1 MNKFSYFSNLTGPDS
16 GQFFSFLFSL
26 RKPMQ
31 EVKVQKRVILLAG
44 LVMILAA
51 FVQCYLTSRDLSWY
65 YDIDVPRDMSYVQQI
80 LYGHFGK
87 DPNYTGEFLWYNPLM
102 SIVQAGIIKISGLP
116 INVAMVRLGAYL
128 NLLAPITFFSMM
140 LALLD
145 FRIALAGLLSYLFL
159 ASGPIPGFYAATYTP
174 WMYSGVFMQFIFYIN
189 IALCYQ
195 AFKTQKLGWFLAL
208 GVGIGVGFLGH
219 TAPTVLMI
227 LILVSLQGTK
237 MFRALKSKNTGVL
250 REYLIQAVAVFIP
263 FLVFSFPFL
272 YFIVGKYHMHFQ
284 NRSPFEYVDTI
295 FVWRNYKAMIRENLS
310 VSFLISGFGF
320 IWFYKK
326 FRKPL
331 VREILLNWFWIG
343 LVMFFYSTLVV
354 SLDAHTSIRL
364 PGTVPSFHYFFYL
377 KALQSVFYGFGL
389 FYLAKP
395 VVHWIDNRK
404 FLNTYGPS
412 EKRATHLFI
421 ALILL
426 CGIVYFPFY
435 QKRYDFVTFRN
446 LCLEKAEDS
455 ANIKAY
461 YYIRDH
467 IPADGVFLC
476 EQHTSIFPVM
486 ATARKM
492 VSNGITFSNPY
503 VNFGTRENARN
514 GMLSYLKTG
523 YPDTAYSLF
532 HAYDVGYILL
542 DNSELADYKKLSLVP
557 TSICYRDDS
566 YTIFKVNAP

>member
-1 MNKFSYFSNLTGPDS
+1 M
-16 GQFFSFLFSL
+16 
-26 RKPMQ
+26 
-31 EVKVQKRVILLAG
+31 AG

-51 FVQCYLTSRDLSWY
+51 FIQCYLTTRDLHWY

-87 DPNYTGEFLWYNPLM
+87 DPSYTGEFLWYNPLM

-116 INVAMVRLGAYL
+116 IHVAMVRLGTYL
-128 NLLAPITFFSMM
+128 NVLAPLTFFSMM
-140 LALLD
+140 LCMVD
-145 FRIALAGLLSYLFL
+145 FRVALAGLLSYLFL

-174 WMYSGVFMQFIFYIN
+174 WMYSGVFAQFIFYIN

-195 AFKTQKLGWFLAL
+195 AFKTQKSGWFLIL
-208 GVGIGVGFLGH
+208 GAAMGIGFLAH

-227 LILVSLQGTK
+227 LILVSLQGAK
-237 MFRALKSKNTGVL
+237 FYQAFKSKNAALLKKFMVQTAAVL
-250 REYLIQAVAVFIP
+250 FP
-263 FLVFSFPFL
+263 FLVFSLPL
-272 YFIVGKYHMHFQ
+272 TYFIIGKYHMHFQ

-295 FVWRNYKAMIRENLS
+295 FIWRNYKDMIRENLS
-310 VSFLISGFGF
+310 VTLVVSAIGF

-326 FRKPL
+326 FRQPL
-331 VREILLNWFWIG
+331 VREILLSWFWIG
-343 LVMFFYSTLVV
+343 LGMFFYSTLVV
-354 SLDAHTSIRL
+354 SLDAHTSIHL

-377 KALQSVFYGFGL
+377 KALESVFFGFGL
-389 FYLAKP
+389 FFLAQPIVRGLANKKLFSP
-395 VVHWIDNRK
+395 S
-404 FLNTYGPS
+404 GQS
-412 EKRATHLFI
+412 EKTATHLFI
-421 ALILL
+421 ALVLL

-446 LCLEKAEDS
+446 LCLEKAEDI
-455 ANIKAY
+455 ANINAY
-461 YYIRDH
+461 YFIRDH

-514 GMLSYLKTG
+514 EMLSYLKSG
-523 YPDTAYSLF
+523 QPASASSLF
-532 HAYDVGYILL
+532 PKYGVNYILL
-542 DNSELADYKKLSLVP
+542 DNSELIDYKKVSLIPSSV
-557 TSICYRDDS
+557 CYQDNT
-566 YTIFKVNAP
+566 YTIFKVTAP